1 MREEHKG
8 DSLGDFAAGL
18 VDEIEA
24 DRDILRGLAERTGV
38 GSSVLKELSAWMGEK
53 VSRLKPG
60 DHGATNIGT
69 FESLEFLARW
79 YFDGTNLNLV

>member
-38 GSSVLKELSAWMGEK
+38 GSSVL
-53 VSRLKPG
+53 
-60 DHGATNIGT
+60 IGC
-69 FESLEFLARW
+69 
-79 YFDGTNLNLV
+79 